1 MPPTCQSTPLRR
13 AVLGKRGCPWWK
25 KNEQE
30 THTPENRR
38 QWLRSG
44 LKVDP
49 RTAQGL
55 QNLSKWSQNGSQRRS
70 KINELSDFT
79 KNVKRHK
86 NNVRNKHFQEFVRL
100 KNHDFSNRSALKTL
114 SQRRTSQKGVRV
126 TTLVPQNALMDVIR
140 TIFDPKGSPT
150 DPAVGGQ
157 MNVGSV
163 CKTCKS
169 SFSARSHPLPQNV
182 CSGGGPPRG
191 KR

>member
-1 MPPTCQSTPLRR
+1 MPPTCQSTPLWR

-44 LKVDP
+44 LKVDTDGP
-49 RTAQGL
+49 RSPKPL
-55 QNLSKWSQNGSQRRS
+55 KMEPKWLPTSLENQRTVGFHEKCKTSQKRR
-70 KINELSDFT
+70 K
-79 KNVKRHK
+79 
-86 NNVRNKHFQEFVRL
+86 NKHFQEFVRL
-100 KNHDFSNRSALKTL
+100 KNRDFSNRSALKTL

-150 DPAVGGQ
+150 DPAGGGQ

>member
-1 MPPTCQSTPLRR
+1 MPKYPPPASSFGKTRLPLVEEERTGNAYPRKSAAVAPKRPQGRPTDGPRSPKPLKMEPKW
-13 AVLGKRGCPWWK
+13 LP
-25 KNEQE
+25 
-30 THTPENRR
+30 TSLEN
-38 QWLRSG
+38 Q
-44 LKVDP
+44 
-49 RTAQGL
+49 RTVGFHE
-55 QNLSKWSQNGSQRRS
+55 KCKTSQ
-70 KINELSDFT
+70 KHI
-79 KNVKRHK
+79 K
-86 NNVRNKHFQEFVRL
+86 NKHFQEFVRL
-100 KNHDFSNRSALKTL
+100 KNHDFSIRSALKTL

-150 DPAVGGQ
+150 DPAGGGQ